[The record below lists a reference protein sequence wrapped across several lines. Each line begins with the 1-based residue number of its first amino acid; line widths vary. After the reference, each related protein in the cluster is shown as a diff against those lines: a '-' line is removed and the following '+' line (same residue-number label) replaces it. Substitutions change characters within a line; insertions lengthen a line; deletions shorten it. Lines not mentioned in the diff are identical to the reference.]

1 MRAAG
6 AAVTGVAYKEYD
18 DPILREVRKRRWDAA
33 SDAHGRPCAQETLYL
48 SRQLPDD
55 VSAVVKKHVTT
66 IANVD
71 YRTPAFKRKSGAFS
85 DEADELPEEGS
96 PELAQP
102 VPARA
107 CKPGQRKTRH
117 STNVVQ
123 RDLRDADSLYL
134 MLTCIR
140 EGVFPHKKAYSFGI
154 KPKTAARYFK
164 TEVRVWAEILK
175 REFPRP
181 TQEEVF
187 RSVRPLR

>member
-1 MRAAG
+1 VRAAG

-18 DPILREVRKRRWDAA
+18 DPILREVRKRRWDAT

-66 IANVD
+66 IVNVD
-71 YRTPAFKRKSGAFS
+71 YRSPAFKRNSGAFS

-107 CKPGQRKTRH
+107 CKPSQRKTRH
-117 STNVVQ
+117 STNAVQ
-123 RDLRDADSLYL
+123 RDLTDADSLYL
-134 MLTCIR
+134 MLTSYLT
-140 EGVFPHKKAYSFGI
+140 AL
-154 KPKTAARYFK
+154 KPSRGHRCAAISA
-164 TEVRVWAEILK
+164 TSA
-175 REFPRP
+175 
-181 TQEEVF
+181 
-187 RSVRPLR
+187 SH